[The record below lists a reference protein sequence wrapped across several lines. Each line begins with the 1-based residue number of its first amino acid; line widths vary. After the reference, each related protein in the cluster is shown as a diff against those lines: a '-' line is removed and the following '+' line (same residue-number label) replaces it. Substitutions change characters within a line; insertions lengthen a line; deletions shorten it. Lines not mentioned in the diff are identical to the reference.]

1 MKNIIFPIA
10 GGILSLLFVL
20 FAPQLYE
27 ALYYERAFSN
37 ELYNL
42 SVYRLLAF
50 ATVCFGWVPAFTY
63 YYLVNSVSFSRWYH
77 WLIMLGVASVAGPA
91 FIFVSLVGIFMELG
105 YDFTGQTASFCLA
118 DVFVTVVLFVIA
130 SFSIRWWSS
139 NCRHTP
145 IPE

>member
-42 SVYRLLAF
+42 IFFGTFLLF
-50 ATVCFGWVPAFTY
+50 LP
-63 YYLVNSVSFSRWYH
+63 
-77 WLIMLGVASVAGPA
+77 
-91 FIFVSLVGIFMELG
+91 
-105 YDFTGQTASFCLA
+105 
-118 DVFVTVVLFVIA
+118 LFVFIHNL
-130 SFSIRWWSS
+130 S
-139 NCRHTP
+139 
-145 IPE
+145 

>member
-1 MKNIIFPIA
+1 MKNIILTIA
-10 GGILSLLFVL
+10 GGVLSLLFVL

-42 SVYRLLAF
+42 GAYRLLAF
-50 ATVCFGWVPAFTY
+50 VALCFAWCPAFTY
-63 YYLVNSVSFSRWYH
+63 YYLINSVSFSRWYH
-77 WLIMLGVASVAGPA
+77 WLIMLGFASVAAPIII
-91 FIFVSLVGIFMELG
+91 FISLTNTFSDLG
-105 YDFTGQTASFCLA
+105 YDFGGQIASFCLVN
-118 DVFVTVVLFVIA
+118 VFVTALLFVIA